1 MFSVEGGN
9 GSDRARAAES
19 AEPLAIVP
27 GEVSGG
33 RGMEVVEEIWAS
45 LSAVQRRLDVEIGRR
60 DNLYAAA
67 EELSALVAR
76 LRADVDLLIVVGAA
90 GFSPPPGL

>member
-1 MFSVEGGN
+1 
-9 GSDRARAAES
+9 
-19 AEPLAIVP
+19 
-27 GEVSGG
+27 
-33 RGMEVVEEIWAS
+33 MEVVEEIWAS

-90 GFSPPPGL
+90 GFSPSARALGGAVVDDITIVVIFERGLKGKGPRPT